1 MAERKRRSRWAR
13 DDATNRALGDIGD
26 RATTAQADMDQSALS
41 PEPED
46 ANPSQPPVTPEEEP
60 SQGGGKSRSER

>member
-13 DDATNRALGDIGD
+13 DDATNRALGDIVD
-26 RATTAQADMDQSALS
+26 RATMAQADMDQPALI

-46 ANPSQPPVTPEEEP
+46 ADPSQPPVTPEK
-60 SQGGGKSRSER
+60 KSS